1 MIIKPH
7 DETITSL
14 LSNTH
19 ERFVIPSYQRRY
31 AWGESQQSAF
41 FKDLDMLLPG
51 EGHLFGMLI
60 LHTGSHHG
68 GINDVYLVDGQQRF
82 TTLSILLLV
91 LLKRFEEFEED
102 YLVQQ
107 IQQKLYCLD
116 PKINK
121 PKLIL
126 GELDNSDYQKL
137 LKKEL
142 DEIENQNIL
151 DCYKNFIKWTKE
163 KIDEE
168 GKDWLHTYY
177 TALTQQARIIRLDVQ
192 QAKDAYKLFET
203 INNRGLGLS
212 ATDILKNFILGHAA
226 KLSDEKLEIV
236 KELWTKLIVTLD
248 GNDTDDFFRQFTSSL
263 LTRKITKSKLIE
275 EFKNHYFDH
284 VKEVD
289 KLGEFLYANGPLKD
303 DEEEL
308 DEEEVDEITNEEIED
323 ESEAIE
329 RISID
334 EYLQKIVS
342 AAVTYKKITNRN
354 FEDAKINQ
362 KIKDLQDIKSFTS
375 YIFLMHYLGE
385 GHPRN
390 QVLKVLDLI
399 GTLMLRRHITGKR
412 TAENDDI
419 FANLLRYDI
428 DERTPEKIKQYFL
441 DSYPTDEDFENNIP
455 VHDFRRVKGRARYIL
470 THIEYYITGNTGEL
484 SVNSPKDVHL
494 EHIIPE
500 KIDTKKSKDR
510 YGDWKS
516 YLGENAVL
524 THKKKKDRIGNLTLL
539 AGDLN
544 ISASNN
550 PYMKK
555 IDCYKKSN
563 IELTKQ
569 LADKKDFKFDDL
581 DKRGK
586 ELANLALK
594 IWSF

>member
-1 MIIKPH
+1 MIIKP
-7 DETITSL
+7 DDQTITSL

-31 AWGESQQSAF
+31 AWEEAQQKAF
-41 FKDLDMLLPG
+41 FKDLDMLLPD

-60 LHTGSHHG
+60 LHTTPHHG

-91 LLKRFEEFEED
+91 LLERFEERGEK

-116 PKINK
+116 PKDK
-121 PKLIL
+121 DPKLVL
-126 GELDNSDYQKL
+126 GELDNSDYLKL
-137 LKKEL
+137 LKKNLE
-142 DEIENQNIL
+142 EIENPNIL
-151 DCYKNFIKWTKE
+151 DCYNNFKKWVQE

-168 GKDWLHTYY
+168 GKDWLNNYY
-177 TALTQQARIIRLDVQ
+177 NVLTQQAMIIRLDVQ

-226 KLSDEKLEIV
+226 KLSDEKLEVV
-236 KELWTKLIVTLD
+236 KDLWTKLIVTLD
-248 GNDTDDFFRQFTSSL
+248 GNNTDDFFRQFMSSL
-263 LTRKITKSKLIE
+263 LTQRVTKSKLIE

-289 KLGEFLYANGPLKD
+289 KLGEFLYANGPLED
-303 DEEEL
+303 DEEDF
-308 DEEEVDEITNEEIED
+308 DEEDTEEINYEDIGDEI
-323 ESEAIE
+323 ESPE

-342 AAVTYKKITNRN
+342 AAVTYKKITHLN
-354 FEDAKINQ
+354 FEDSKINQ

-375 YIFLMHYLGE
+375 NIFLMHYLGE
-385 GHPRN
+385 GHPRD

-412 TAENDDI
+412 TADNDDI

-428 DERTPEKIKQYFL
+428 DERTPEKINQYFL
-441 DSYPTDEDFENNIP
+441 DSYPTDEDFENNFP

-470 THIEYYITGNTGEL
+470 TQIEYYMTGNTGEL
-484 SVNSPKDVHL
+484 SVNSPKEVHL

-500 KIDTKKSKDR
+500 KIHTKKSKDKF
-510 YGDWKS
+510 GDWKS
-516 YLGENAVL
+516 YLGENAEL